1 MRLLLTLITLC
12 FSSGVFAAN
21 CGGLNQRPCNIFE
34 RVPSCNKGLVE
45 NFAQKKCLQAAPQPA
60 QRASPAAKQRPGH
73 CGRHQQRPCNV
84 AEFIPSCES
93 SLVEHQ
99 GQCKTRTESM
109 ARANC
114 GKQDQRACNVL
125 ERIPSC
131 DAGLAEIRGICK
143 RKGDCGA
150 AGQRPCEIGERIPS
164 CNAGLKE
171 SFKKHACVGLAPG
184 ETPFTGGLASLSE
197 FYGDGVKALCQQ
209 GLGTIRIDTSTPVGL
224 GAECTKNVFIGAA
237 CDFIASKLLGGDA
250 VGMVG
255 QIADSPR
262 AVAAAAA
269 QAKRFEGK
277 VNVAYQ
283 SAACLQFA
291 EKLTPATSHGRSNSM
306 KCSGGQFWDPNG
318 SCYSCPAGYTRTLEP
333 VTSARACVDKPAGEL
348 LRSSCAVFKA
358 ASEDMAK
365 GVKCTSEILT
375 SGVFI
380 DQKIGFAGA
389 SKGFCIATGELT
401 YAIVDVM
408 LPGKTPDKKAQ
419 QITTSLNKFVQK
431 IKQTGKTIGSVAGI
445 ASAGSAVS
453 TEFDKLK
460 SCR

>member
-1 MRLLLTLITLC
+1 
-12 FSSGVFAAN
+12 
-21 CGGLNQRPCNIFE
+21 
-34 RVPSCNKGLVE
+34 
-45 NFAQKKCLQAAPQPA
+45 
-60 QRASPAAKQRPGH
+60 
-73 CGRHQQRPCNV
+73 V
-84 AEFIPSCES
+84 AEFIPSCEGQ
-93 SLVEHQ
+93 LVEHQ
-99 GQCKTRTESM
+99 GQCLSRAAVSPI
-109 ARANC
+109 ANC
-114 GKQDQRACNVL
+114 GKLDQRPCNVL

-131 DAGLAEIRGICK
+131 DTDLAEIRGACM
-143 RKGDCGA
+143 RKGECGA
-150 AGQRPCEIGERIPS
+150 EGQRPCLMGERIPS

-171 SFKKHACVGLAPG
+171 NFKKNVCAGLAPG

-237 CDFIASKLLGGDA
+237 CDFMASKVLGGDA

-262 AVAAAAA
+262 AVAAAAE
-269 QAKRFEGK
+269 QAKIFDRK
-277 VNVAYQ
+277 VNAAYQ
-283 SAACLQFA
+283 SGACSQYA
-291 EKLTPATSHGRSNSM
+291 EKLAPATPHGRGSGM
-306 KCSGGQFWDPNG
+306 KCGSGQFWDPNG
-318 SCYSCPAGYTRTLEP
+318 SCYSCPPGYTRTLEA

-365 GVKCTSEILT
+365 GVECTTEILT

-380 DQKIGFAGA
+380 DQNIGFEGA
-389 SKGFCIATGELT
+389 SRGFCIATGELT

-408 LPGKTPDKKAQ
+408 LPGKTPDNKAKK
-419 QITTSLNKFVQK
+419 IKTSLDKFVQTVK
-431 IKQTGKTIGSVAGI
+431 KTGKQIGAVASIVG
-445 ASAGSAVS
+445 ASSEVVS
-453 TEFDKLK
+453 EFDKLK